1 MAGSNIGGNPLP
13 RYDLFQWG
21 GFLKQSGY
29 STGELLGGNLQYLRA
44 VYYNKL
50 ARQSLLEGVYGGFSL
65 EVGRMGAPLVQG
77 SPTGV
82 LKSGSLFVAIDS
94 PIGPLYLA
102 YGRAAG
108 GHYAYYLF
116 LGKP

>member
-1 MAGSNIGGNPLP
+1 
-13 RYDLFQWG
+13 
-21 GFLKQSGY
+21 
-29 STGELLGGNLQYLRA
+29 
-44 VYYNKL
+44 
-50 ARQSLLEGVYGGFSL
+50 
-65 EVGRMGAPLVQG
+65 MGAPLVQG